1 MRTLVFML
9 ASMLIVACGDAGN
22 SQTTASAEVDFC
34 TCVNEP
40 MTSNAR
46 VKVCKVSLA
55 ASRFPFPRAGPI
67 CAIACERQQGIVNSW
82 KHARRLF
89 RKT

>member
-46 VKVCKVSLA
+46 VKVCNDLMNNKKFRLPRV
-55 ASRFPFPRAGPI
+55 ASRSRGRARSVLLPANDNKG
-67 CAIACERQQGIVNSW
+67 S
-82 KHARRLF
+82 
-89 RKT
+89 